1 MPKFNPELF
10 KTLVLSFAYIHSK
23 RRKVWC
29 VYPLSEMPIYS
40 SKLSQFANFI
50 YFQFLVTRHGAR
62 RPQTMKTTTT
72 LFQNPCNKIKL
83 KNNPQI
89 AKAKINI

>member
-40 SKLSQFANFI
+40 SKLSKFANNSPILFI
-50 YFQFLVTRHGAR
+50 FNFWSRDMAQEDLE
-62 RPQTMKTTTT
+62 
-72 LFQNPCNKIKL
+72 QNEND
-83 KNNPQI
+83 NNFI
-89 AKAKINI
+89 SKSL